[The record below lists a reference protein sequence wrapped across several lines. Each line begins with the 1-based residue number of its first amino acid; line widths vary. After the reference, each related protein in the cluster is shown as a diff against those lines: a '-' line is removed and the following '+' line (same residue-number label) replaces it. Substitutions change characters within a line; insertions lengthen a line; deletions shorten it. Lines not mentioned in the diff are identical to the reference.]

1 MSVSIYPATLHRR
14 NTPSTYTDDLI
25 EERPLAL
32 LINQVSFAVF
42 MRTPGDDIDLTYGF
56 LWTERV
62 IEEVDDLAQLTPC
75 LTAPEQR
82 LHATLASGVSLPE
95 RGRRGPLS
103 SSCGLCSLEDIQD
116 LQVEISPLTP
126 RHLSPLEVTDYLQ
139 RFEAQLSL
147 FHRTGGCHG
156 AALFAPDHTLAF
168 VREDVGRH
176 NAVDKVLGAALRAD
190 HLSLTGWVMVV
201 SSRAGYEIVQKAAV
215 AGVSAVITLGAASG
229 LAHRFALKVGLPLW
243 SFARPQR
250 AHQHLPNPSK

>member
-1 MSVSIYPATLHRR
+1 MSSSIYPVTLHRW
-14 NTPSTYTDDLI
+14 NDLSTYGDDLI

-62 IEEVDDLAQLTPC
+62 IEEVSDLTQLTPC
-75 LTAPEQR
+75 ITAPDER
-82 LHATLASGVSLPE
+82 LHATLASGVSLPK

-116 LQVEISPLTP
+116 VHIETAPLTP
-126 RHLSPLEVTDYLQ
+126 RHLSPIEVTDYLQ
-139 RFEAQLSL
+139 RFETQLSL
-147 FHRTGGCHG
+147 FHQTGGCHG

-168 VREDVGRH
+168 LREDVGRH

-229 LAHRFALKVGLPLW
+229 LAHRFALRAGLPLW

-250 AHQHLPNPSK
+250 AHQHLPNPKE